1 MVQLFNCWILPFT
14 ISLDGRTG
22 GASSTAAHIKTVKL
36 CAVPIETFS
45 EMVTQPSNAQE
56 VEFNI
61 QYRNPI
67 LNLVITEVQ
76 DQSHWIYQKNI
87 VMRQRFECK

>member
-1 MVQLFNCWILPFT
+1 MCHPF
-14 ISLDGRTG
+14 
-22 GASSTAAHIKTVKL
+22 
-36 CAVPIETFS
+36 ETFR
-45 EMVTQPSNAQE
+45 EMVTQPSNAQG

-76 DQSHWIYQKNI
+76 DQSHWIYQKNTE
-87 VMRQRFECK
+87 MRQRFECK